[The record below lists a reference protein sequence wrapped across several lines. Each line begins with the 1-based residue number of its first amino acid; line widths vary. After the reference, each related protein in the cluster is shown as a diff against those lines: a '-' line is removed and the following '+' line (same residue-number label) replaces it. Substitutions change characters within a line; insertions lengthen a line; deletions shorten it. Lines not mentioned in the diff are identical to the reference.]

1 MIKILVAD
9 DEEDIRA
16 VVAWYLR
23 RDGFEVFTASD
34 GEEAVEI
41 ETKHLPDLL
50 ILDVM
55 MPGLS
60 GWEVAKTITRNVP
73 VMFLTALGEEND
85 KLTGFSLGADD
96 YIAKPFGARELV
108 ARVRAILRRSGKLAL
123 AGDVLKF
130 PLLSLEPGTQ
140 MAIVKGAAIELS
152 TKEFDLLYFL
162 ARYPQTV
169 FTREQLMVNLW
180 GYDFQGE
187 DRTIDTT
194 IKRIRKKI
202 GFAGDYIG
210 TVRGKGY
217 KFEVNPL

>member
-16 VVAWYLR
+16 AVAWYLR

-162 ARYPQTV
+162 ARYPQTI

-202 GFAGDYIG
+202 GFAGDYIE